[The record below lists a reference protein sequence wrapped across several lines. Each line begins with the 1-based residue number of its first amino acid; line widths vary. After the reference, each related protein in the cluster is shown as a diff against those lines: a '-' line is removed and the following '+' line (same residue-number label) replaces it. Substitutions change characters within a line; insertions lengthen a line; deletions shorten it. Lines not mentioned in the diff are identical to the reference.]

1 MRNIYPTAA
10 IWAAFERAVEE
21 KVIADILDERTSVVV
36 ARWVEENEEMQIQGK
51 SGDIR
56 GNGHEGEIAGFAV
69 WCHPSPKEAE
79 ETGTYTAPRWNL
91 PPGTDWGILNPW
103 KNAAARVADS
113 VIGGNLHYELSWIAV
128 SPIYARRG
136 VGRMLLRWG
145 LDQCDQQGIPAY
157 LESTTE
163 AAKTFY
169 AKAGF
174 KEKGRIQLMVKG
186 ELYEEVACLYT
197 PRTRE
202 DKED

>member
-1 MRNIYPTAA
+1 
-10 IWAAFERAVEE
+10 
-21 KVIADILDERTSVVV
+21 
-36 ARWVEENEEMQIQGK
+36 
-51 SGDIR
+51 
-56 GNGHEGEIAGFAV
+56 
-69 WCHPSPKEAE
+69 
-79 ETGTYTAPRWNL
+79 
-91 PPGTDWGILNPW
+91 
-103 KNAAARVADS
+103 
-113 VIGGNLHYELSWIAV
+113 
-128 SPIYARRG
+128 
-136 VGRMLLRWG
+136 MLLRWG

>member
-113 VIGGNLHYELSWIAV
+113 VIGGNLHYGECTCPLFLMLTLIWSACHAINLTICNV
-128 SPIYARRG
+128 GPQRTLLDRRITDLCSSRRG
-136 VGRMLLRWG
+136 QNATSLG
-145 LDQCDQQGIPAY
+145 P
-157 LESTTE
+157 
-163 AAKTFY
+163 
-169 AKAGF
+169 
-174 KEKGRIQLMVKG
+174 
-186 ELYEEVACLYT
+186 
-197 PRTRE
+197 
-202 DKED
+202 